1 MVDEFPVLGIS
12 FVKELFTAFTT
23 AKSATIHKLML
34 KSDKLKKCSGTK
46 LENFFPKII
55 VQMPALYLI
64 PVRDQRISSLKA
76 NIKK

>member
-23 AKSATIHKLML
+23 AKNATIHKLML
-34 KSDKLKKCSGTK
+34 KSVKLKKCSGTK

-55 VQMPALYLI
+55 V
-64 PVRDQRISSLKA
+64 
-76 NIKK
+76 